1 MITERLRHFN
11 ALFCLLWLIITT
23 VIWTVSDYQ
32 QHDLFSKTISVMV
45 PLGALIL
52 STYILCNLLL
62 PQAVGKNRGYWTVLV
77 LVSVAL
83 VQGVL
88 LYLCEELLFFLGQRG
103 FIVLDSEPRDTF
115 WLSIIN
121 ATPIALL
128 LNLGFGGLR
137 FFYEHA
143 KLSEKH
149 HVLQKNLLE
158 SQVAAL
164 QAQINPHFM
173 FNVLNHI
180 HILMQSNVAKSS
192 TLLLKYADMLRYQLY
207 EGNKDSTYLKTE
219 IAFIDNF
226 IEIERV
232 RWDDRLVIDTF
243 WDIEDVQVRTSPLL
257 FFTLLENAF
266 KYVSRPE
273 DSKGFVKAEME
284 QKENRVVFVV
294 ENSVSKSYLVEKNEG
309 NSGLGLSNLR
319 KRLDL
324 LYTDRYQLDIVHSAE
339 SYRARLLIYV

>member
-11 ALFCLLWLIITT
+11 TLFCLLWLIITT

-45 PLGALIL
+45 PLAALIL

-77 LVSVAL
+77 LVSMAL

-88 LYLCEELLFFLGQRG
+88 LYLCAELLFFLGQRG
-103 FIVLDSEPRDTF
+103 IIVLDDEPRDTF
-115 WLSIIN
+115 WVSLIN

-149 HVLQKNLLE
+149 HVLQKSLLE

-180 HILMQSNVAKSS
+180 HILMQRNVEKSS

-219 IAFIDNF
+219 IEFINNF
-226 IEIERV
+226 IEIEQI
-232 RWDDRLVIDTF
+232 RWDNRLIIDTS
-243 WDIEDVQVRTSPLL
+243 WNIGDAQVRISPLL

-273 DSKGFVKAEME
+273 DGKGFVKVKMDQEE
-284 QKENRVVFVV
+284 ECLVFFV
-294 ENSVSKSYLVEKNEG
+294 ENSVSGSNLVDKNEG

-324 LYTDRYQLDIVHSAE
+324 LYAERYKLDIVHTAE
-339 SYRARLLIYV
+339 SYRATLWIYV

>member
-77 LVSVAL
+77 LVSMAL

-88 LYLCEELLFFLGQRG
+88 LYLCEELLFFLGQSG
-103 FIVLDSEPRDTF
+103 VIVLDTEPRDTF
-115 WLSIIN
+115 WVSIIN

-149 HVLQKNLLE
+149 HVLQKSLLE

-180 HILMQSNVAKSS
+180 HILMQRNVDKSS

-219 IAFIDNF
+219 IAFINNF
-226 IEIERV
+226 IEIEQI
-232 RWDDRLVIDTF
+232 RWDNRLIIDTC
-243 WDIEDVQVRTSPLL
+243 WNIGDAQTRISPLL

-266 KYVSRPE
+266 KFVSRPE
-273 DSKGFVKAEME
+273 DGKGFVKVKMDQEE
-284 QKENRVVFVV
+284 ECIVFFV
-294 ENSVSKSYLVEKNEG
+294 ENSVSGSNLVDKNEG

-324 LYTDRYQLDIVHSAE
+324 LYAERYKLDIVHTAEWYSAT
-339 SYRARLLIYV
+339 LLIYV